1 MKKILWTAL
10 ALMVISACEKDP
22 RLNDKFW
29 EEAPLEMEQH
39 QFQIETEILAGLY
52 WHWNNAYASF
62 VEDWT
67 PYNGEKKEPELV
79 FSNRRW
85 FPADA
90 VYDHSLDDL
99 LLVARE
105 FGKQRRK

>member
-22 RLNDKFW
+22 TLNDKFW

-67 PYNGEKKEPELV
+67 PYNGEKKSRNW
-79 FSNRRW
+79 FS
-85 FPADA
+85 
-90 VYDHSLDDL
+90 
-99 LLVARE
+99 E
-105 FGKQRRK
+105 K